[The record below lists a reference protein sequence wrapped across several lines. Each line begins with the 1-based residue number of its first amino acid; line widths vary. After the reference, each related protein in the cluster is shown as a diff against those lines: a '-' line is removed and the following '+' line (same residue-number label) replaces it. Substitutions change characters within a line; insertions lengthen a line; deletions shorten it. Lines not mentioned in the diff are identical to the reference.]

1 MPISICS
8 IVCLSMGR
16 KALCAVV
23 LQEDGSDVSPWHDL
37 PLYNDDGTLTFFCE
51 ITQDTTAKFEVAT
64 VCGRAL

>member
-1 MPISICS
+1 MPISIYL

-64 VCGRAL
+64 VCGLAL